1 MADLYI
7 SENDTINYENYNYM
21 DSTEHSNQPC
31 SSQSSNDLGAQL
43 SVLYYLMFVFSLVG
57 NSLVLVVIHRFERLT
72 TVTNILLLNL
82 VISSLVFISS
92 IPLIAAYLKLKKWI
106 FGSAMCKIM
115 GSVYYLG
122 LYTSVLF
129 LTLLTFDR
137 HLAVVYPLNASHIR
151 NRKYAFFSCAVV
163 WIVSA
168 VACIIPMITHKT
180 VDSLGTTLCEQD
192 YDNIPSAI
200 GMKLRT
206 TWFYLQLIMFLI
218 FPVIVILYCYFR
230 ITITVMSS
238 KIVSK
243 FKTVRLILVI
253 VLLFFISWAPF
264 SILELMEDG
273 TTNCVQKQ
281 RIENGIVV
289 SRNLAYFYFC
299 ISPFFYTF
307 VGRKFQNYFR
317 QLLVKRFPALK
328 KYISVNEVSRTNLST
343 KSTKRSLRE

>member
-1 MADLYI
+1 MADSYI
-7 SENDTINYENYNYM
+7 SENDTINYNNYDYT
-21 DSTEHSNQPC
+21 DSPEGSNQPC

-43 SVLYYLMFVFSLVG
+43 SVLYYLMFIFSLVG
-57 NSLVLVVIHRFERLT
+57 NSLVLVIIHRFERLT

-82 VISSLVFISS
+82 VISSLIFISS
-92 IPLIAAYLKLKKWI
+92 LPFIAAYLKLKKWI

-168 VACIIPMITHKT
+168 VACIIPMITHNT
-180 VDSLGTTLCEQD
+180 VNSVGTTLCEQD
-192 YDNIPSAI
+192 YGNIPSAI

-230 ITITVMSS
+230 IAITVMSS

-253 VLLFFISWAPF
+253 VLLFFMSWAPF

-281 RIENGIVV
+281 RIEYGIVV